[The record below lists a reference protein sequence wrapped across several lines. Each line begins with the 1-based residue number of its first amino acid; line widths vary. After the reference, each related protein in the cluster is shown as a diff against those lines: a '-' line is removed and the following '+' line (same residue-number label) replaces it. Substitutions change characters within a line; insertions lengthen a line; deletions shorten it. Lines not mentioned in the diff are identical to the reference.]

1 MSTGGKLNRANES
14 RSIALS
20 DLQTLLQET
29 NPFAYFNETRRA
41 EITSLAH
48 QRKFDKGEFIT
59 LHGEPWPYLI
69 LVKEGILHA
78 VKESEEGRNLV
89 VLTLTAGD
97 VFWGLTFFDK
107 DSTMPVSLQSI
118 KSGSLISW
126 SRDDLLPLLLAN
138 GEALWSLCGLLVMR
152 MKQASNI
159 VESLAFQPVAGRLA
173 NLMLERY
180 GSTGEDP
187 VARDLTLDMMAAYVG
202 TTREMVCRILYRFS
216 DEKLIHI
223 TRTEFSITDQ
233 EGLSALAGPH
243 QTS

>member
-1 MSTGGKLNRANES
+1 M
-14 RSIALS
+14 LS
-20 DLQTLLQET
+20 DLQKLLKET
-29 NPFAYFNETRRA
+29 NPFAHFDEPLLA
-41 EITSLAH
+41 EIASMAN
-48 QRKFDKGEFIT
+48 RRRFDKGEFVT
-59 LHGEPWPYLI
+59 LHGELWPYLI
-69 LVKEGILHA
+69 LVREGTLHA

-89 VLTLTAGD
+89 VLTLTQGD
-97 VFWGLTFFDK
+97 VFWGLSFFDK
-107 DSTMPVSLQSI
+107 NSAMPVSLQGI
-118 KSGSLISW
+118 KSGSLVSW
-126 SRDDLLPLLLAN
+126 SRQDLLPFLIAN

-180 GSTGEDP
+180 GGTGEDP
-187 VARDLTLDMMAAYVG
+187 VARDLTLDTMAAYVG

-243 QTS
+243 KTG

>member
-1 MSTGGKLNRANES
+1 MT
-14 RSIALS
+14 
-20 DLQTLLQET
+20 DLQMLLKET
-29 NPFAYFNETRRA
+29 NPFAHFDEPRLA

-48 QRKFDKGEFIT
+48 RRRFDKGEFVT
-59 LHGEPWPYLI
+59 LHGELWPNLI
-69 LVKEGILHA
+69 LVREGTLHA

-89 VLTLTAGD
+89 VLTLTEGD
-97 VFWGLTFFDK
+97 VFWGLSFFDK
-107 DSTMPVSLQSI
+107 DSAMPVSLQSV
-118 KSGSLISW
+118 KSGSLVSW
-126 SRDDLLPLLLAN
+126 SRDDLLPYLIAN

-159 VESLAFQPVAGRLA
+159 VDSLAFQPVAGRLA

-180 GSTGEDP
+180 GGTGDDP
-187 VARDLTLDMMAAYVG
+187 VARDLTLDTMAAYVG

-243 QTS
+243 QTG

>member
-1 MSTGGKLNRANES
+1 M
-14 RSIALS
+14 S
-20 DLQTLLQET
+20 DLQKLLKET
-29 NPFAYFNETRRA
+29 DPFAYFDETRRA

-48 QRKFDKGEFIT
+48 QQRFNKGEFIT

-69 LVKEGILHA
+69 LVKDGILHG

-89 VLTLTAGD
+89 VLTITQGD

-107 DSTMPVSLQSI
+107 ESTMPVSLQSVE
-118 KSGSLISW
+118 SGSLVSW

-138 GEALWSLCGLLVMR
+138 GEALWSLCGLLIMR

-180 GSTGEDP
+180 GTGKGP
-187 VARDLTLDMMAAYVG
+187 VARDLTLDKLAAYVG

-216 DEKLIHI
+216 DENLIHI

-233 EGLSALAGPH
+233 EGLAALAGSN
-243 QTS
+243 QND

>member
-1 MSTGGKLNRANES
+1 M
-14 RSIALS
+14 S
-20 DLQTLLQET
+20 DLQRLLKDI
-29 NPFAYFNETRRA
+29 NPFAHFNETRRA
-41 EITSLAH
+41 EIASLAR
-48 QRKFDKGEFIT
+48 QRRFDKGEFIT
-59 LHGEPWPYLI
+59 LHGELWPYLM
-69 LVKEGILHA
+69 LVKEGTIHG

-89 VLTLTAGD
+89 VVTLTQGD
-97 VFWGLTFFDK
+97 VIWGLSFFEE
-107 DSTMPVSLQSI
+107 DSTMPVSLQSVD
-118 KSGSLISW
+118 SGSLVSW
-126 SRDDLLPLLLAN
+126 SREDLLPFLIAN

-187 VARDLTLDMMAAYVG
+187 VARDLTLDTMAAYVG

-216 DEKLIHI
+216 DENLIHI

-233 EGLSALAGPH
+233 EGLAALAGSS
-243 QTS
+243 QVS

>member
-1 MSTGGKLNRANES
+1 M
-14 RSIALS
+14 LS
-20 DLQTLLQET
+20 ELQRLLKET
-29 NPFAYFNETRRA
+29 NPFAYFDETRRT
-41 EITSLAH
+41 EIASLAR
-48 QRKFDKGEFIT
+48 QRRFDKGEFVT
-59 LHGEPWPYLI
+59 LHGELWPYLI
-69 LVKEGILHA
+69 LVTEGTLHA

-89 VLTLTAGD
+89 VLTLTQGD
-97 VFWGLTFFDK
+97 VFWGLSFFDE
-107 DSTMPVSLQSI
+107 DSTMPVSLQSV
-118 KSGSLISW
+118 KSGSLVSW
-126 SRDDLLPLLLAN
+126 SRDDLLPFLIAN

-173 NLMLERY
+173 NLMLDRY

-187 VARDLTLDMMAAYVG
+187 VARDLTLDTMAAYVG

-233 EGLSALAGPH
+233 EGLTALAGSS
-243 QTS
+243 QTE